1 MEPLRIGWFESI
13 FIWLGGYSPK
23 TMTDDDPEDR
33 EPISK
38 IGGAILFAALIAVL
52 NWGIAGWTY
61 TEGSATYVRLVVAVI
76 SAIFGMAI
84 VLVFDRGFVYLTDT
98 AGDTKRFKFLA
109 YALFRV
115 VVILAVGSVTAQAVM
130 PLVLGSEL
138 KAHALHMVEE
148 GEQQRRAT
156 LNKQFNVEASATA
169 VKEATAEIQRLQSA
183 MSTIPVDIQRRQA
196 AARNCWTDYVN
207 QKSRLISSGVE
218 EADARHRVSFKAVQC
233 SRDTKAAAAE
243 RDAYLTHTRN
253 QLTRATD
260 NQQTR
265 EADLTEITSTVKSR
279 IVRAKA
285 VEQDSFTPR
294 SSAVLWSL
302 LVSNPGARVKWII
315 ISFLLLICELLP
327 IIQRLQAGQSNVGK
341 RIATDRR
348 LRTIK
353 NEGRLQLGEHEFAVL
368 SAVHRASLAGIEQ
381 AKRSPKVEA
390 VFANAFAANI
400 AAFAPIEAV
409 LAMMRDLEAR
419 HVDVNDFMRRYPR
432 YASVI
437 SQSWANAIKTTTSIL
452 NKGMGDG
459 STVGA

>member
-1 MEPLRIGWFESI
+1 MKSFPTGWFESI
-13 FIWLGGYSPK
+13 FIWLGGYIPK
-23 TMTDDDPEDR
+23 TLTGDHPEDR

-52 NWGIAGWTY
+52 NWGIAGWAY

-84 VLVFDRGFVYLTDT
+84 VLIFDRGFVYLTDT
-98 AGDTKRFKFLA
+98 AGDTKHFKFLT

-115 VVILAVGSVTAQAVM
+115 VVILAIGSVTAQAVM
-130 PLVLGSEL
+130 PLVLSSEL

-148 GEQQRRAT
+148 GEKQRGVA
-156 LNKQFNVEASATA
+156 LNKQFNVDANASV
-169 VKEATAEIQRLQSA
+169 VKEATAEVKRLQSA
-183 MSTIPVDIQRRQA
+183 VSAIPVDIQRRQDA
-196 AARNCWTDYVN
+196 AKSCWTNYGD
-207 QKSRLISSGVE
+207 QKSSLINSGLE
-218 EADARHRVSFKAVQC
+218 EINARHRLKFKAAQC
-233 SRDTKAAAAE
+233 SYATKAAATE
-243 RDAYLTHTRN
+243 RDAYLTLTRN

-265 EADLTEITSTVKSR
+265 EAELTDITSAVKNR
-279 IVRAKA
+279 IVRARA
-285 VEQDSFTPR
+285 IEQDSFTPR

-302 LVSNPGARVKWII
+302 LASNPGARAKWLI
-315 ISFLLLICELLP
+315 ISLLLLICELLP
-327 IIQRLQAGQSNVGK
+327 IIQKLQAGQSNVGK

-353 NEGRLQLGEHEFAVL
+353 NEGRQQQGEHEFAVS

-381 AKRSPKVEA
+381 AMTSPKVKT
-390 VFANAFAANI
+390 VFANAFVANI
-400 AAFAPIEAV
+400 AAFAPTEAV
-409 LAMMRDLEAR
+409 LAMMRDLEVR

-437 SQSWANAIKTTTSIL
+437 SQAWSNAIKATTTIL

-459 STVGA
+459 STVWA